1 MKKLLLLLTS
11 VVGFQGIVYA
21 DHHAKTDGSNDV
33 KEVTN
38 AVLKMYEMAN
48 NKKHWTSMIS
58 DKGSY
63 QFWSSGGFLKH
74 VKKDAKFN
82 EIENNTIRPVHITV
96 VPVEPGKVAVAMF
109 YAEGSE
115 KQVGRPAVDH
125 YMTRATVVFVKEGDS
140 WKIRAQHWSPVS
152 GGQGTSGV
160 STKK

>member
-1 MKKLLLLLTS
+1 MKKLLLLLS
-11 VVGFQGIVYA
+11 VITGCLGVAFA
-21 DHHAKTDGSNDV
+21 DNHGKSNDSKDV
-33 KEVTN
+33 EEVTN

-63 QFWSSGGFLKH
+63 QFWSSGGFLKF
-74 VKKDAKFN
+74 VKKDAQFN

-96 VPVEPGKVAVAMF
+96 VPVESGKVAVAMF

-125 YMTRATVVFVKEGDS
+125 YMTRATVVFAKEGDS
-140 WKIRAQHWSPVS
+140 WNCLLY
-152 GGQGTSGV
+152 TSDAADE
-160 STKK
+160 